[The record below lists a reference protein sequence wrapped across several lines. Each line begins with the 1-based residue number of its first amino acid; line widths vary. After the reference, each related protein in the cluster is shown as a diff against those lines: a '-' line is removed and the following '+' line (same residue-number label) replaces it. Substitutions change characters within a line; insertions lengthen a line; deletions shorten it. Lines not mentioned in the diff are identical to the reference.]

1 MVEKMNLQ
9 LLTNLLNRSVP
20 EGRTWILILPEIGDG
35 AKGQTT
41 FITPITDKKAV
52 AAQLRTVANHFDPQ
66 N

>member
-1 MVEKMNLQ
+1 MIPSHVQKLIAAHLNLV
-9 LLTNLLNRSVP
+9 VP
-20 EGRTWILILPEIGDG
+20 KGHTWVVVIPEIGDDP
-35 AKGQTT
+35 KGQTT